1 MNPSLLIE
9 IGTEELPVEALDQLY
24 SHAPA
29 AARDLLKKNR
39 FDFKAVHF
47 EATPR
52 RIVFFVEELSPR
64 QREEKILLVGPAA
77 EKAYD
82 TEGKP
87 TPALEG
93 FLKAKKAK
101 PEEVKIHESARGK
114 YAAIERIQKGEPAS
128 KLLTRLIPE
137 LLASIPFRKTMRW
150 EPSGFRFPRPVRWV
164 VALLGKSVLPVKLGG
179 VKAGRLSRGHR
190 FLSKSSFSIPR
201 ADWQEYQKRLLKQN
215 VLLSLEERKRTV
227 QKALEGKFRQ
237 REVDADLIHQTAQL
251 VEFPYLIEGK
261 FSGSYGDLP
270 AEILAICMKKHQK
283 IFACRDEKGN
293 LKQRFVAVLNGRRSN
308 LAGIRRDYENV
319 LDSRLR
325 DAHYFYDEDT
335 QEPLEKK
342 VDRLHE
348 LVFIGKLGTV
358 VQRVAR
364 LRSLSKTLVSEIGH
378 PEWETEADRTA
389 LLAKAD
395 LVTHMVGEF
404 PELQGIIGGQY
415 ASESGEAPA
424 VSRAIGEQYLPKN
437 LNEDAPRLSK
447 KISPLG
453 ALFGIADRIDLLV
466 GAFGVRLDPTG
477 SEDPYALR
485 RAGGSLVKLIRAF
498 SFHFDLDHAIHRSYQ
513 DYQDQAVKLEAGAA
527 EVISKIREFLKTRLA
542 FELQLKPGT
551 QPFEILQG
559 VLKSSD
565 KDLAGVFERFEI
577 LSRISEK
584 QPRVF
589 FQTSKVVERTGN
601 ILKGAKEKLD
611 AVDPALFQDPLEKE
625 LFEILKKSEPALAAL
640 SKKKDYEGLTRSY
653 GAAFFEPLHR
663 FFDHV
668 MVNVE
673 DIPVRRNRQ
682 ALMKKINALFAVPV
696 ADLTLL
702 TQVKES
708 KE

>member
-9 IGTEELPVEALDQLY
+9 IGTEELPVEALDSLY
-24 SHAPA
+24 AYA
-29 AARDLLKKNR
+29 REAARNLLKKNR
-39 FDFKAVHF
+39 FDFKTIHF

-52 RIVFFVEELSPR
+52 RIVFFVEEISPR
-64 QREEKILLVGPAA
+64 QREEKNLLIGPAA

-82 TEGKP
+82 GEGKP

-93 FLKAKKAK
+93 FLRVQKADLD
-101 PEEVKIHESARGK
+101 EIKIHENARGK
-114 YAAIERIQKGEPAS
+114 YVAIEKIQKGEPAA

-137 LLASIPFRKTMRW
+137 LLVSVPFRKTMRW
-150 EPSGFRFPRPVRWV
+150 EPSGFRFPRPIRWV

-179 VKAGRLSRGHR
+179 VKARRLSRGHR
-190 FLSKSSFSIPR
+190 FLSKSEFSIPK
-201 ADWQEYQKRLLKQN
+201 ADWQDYQKRLLKQN
-215 VLLSLEERKRTV
+215 VLLSLEERKRTI
-227 QKALEGKFRQ
+227 QKTLEGKFRQ
-237 REVDADLIHQTAQL
+237 REVDADLVHQTAQL
-251 VEFPYLIEGK
+251 VESPYLIEGK
-261 FSGSYGDLP
+261 FSGSYRDLP
-270 AEILAICMKKHQK
+270 EEVLATCMKKHQK

-293 LKQRFVAVLNGRRSN
+293 LKQRFVSVLNGRRSN

-325 DAHYFYDEDT
+325 DAQYFYDEDT
-335 QEPLEKK
+335 REPLEKR
-342 VDRLHE
+342 VPRLKE

-358 VQRVAR
+358 TERTERLGKLAKELSAGTGHSDWQRDLERV
-364 LRSLSKTLVSEIGH
+364 
-378 PEWETEADRTA
+378 A

-395 LVTHMVGEF
+395 LVTHLVGEF
-404 PELQGIIGGQY
+404 PELQGVIGGKY
-415 ASESGEAPA
+415 ALECGEAPA
-424 VSRAIGEQYLPKN
+424 VAQAIGEQYLPKN
-437 LNEDAPRLSK
+437 LNEEAPRLSK

-453 ALFGIADRIDLLV
+453 ALFGIVDRIDLLV

-485 RAGGSLVKLIRAF
+485 RAGGSLVKLVHAFGF
-498 SFHFDLDHAIHRSYQ
+498 SFSLSDLIRKSHSLYGN
-513 DYQDQAVKLEAGAA
+513 KLEVS
-527 EVISKIREFLKTRLA
+527 EKELSPKLLDFLKTRMA
-542 FELQLKPGT
+542 FELQLKPGSR
-551 QPFEILQG
+551 PYEILQG
-559 VLKSSD
+559 VVKAD
-565 KDLAGVFERFEI
+565 FDDLAGVFERFEV
-577 LSRISEK
+577 LSRLSEK
-584 QPRVF
+584 QPQVF

-611 AVDPALFQDPLEKE
+611 SVDPALLQDPLEKE

-640 SKKKDYEGLTRSY
+640 SEKKDYEELTRSY
-653 GAAFFEPLHR
+653 GETFFEPLHR

-673 DIPVRRNRQ
+673 DAPVRRNRQ

-708 KE
+708 QK